1 MVTSPTTDG
10 DRPLAH
16 EPLGELF
23 RDAKARFGRLAAEE
37 SNLAKAEMAE
47 KKRAA
52 TAAATLGGVAL
63 VLALCAIGALVAT
76 AILALDLVMPAWAA
90 ALIVGVVLVIAAAAA
105 GMAARARLRAVG
117 SPLPQRTIESV
128 KEDVGWLSSRVR
140 SGLA

>member
-1 MVTSPTTDG
+1 MVTAPATDG

-16 EPLGELF
+16 EPLGQLF
-23 RDAKARFGRLAAEE
+23 RDAKARLGRLAAEE

-52 TAAATLGGVAL
+52 TSAAILGGVAA
-63 VLALCAIGALVAT
+63 VIALCAVGALVAT
-76 AILALDLVMPAWAA
+76 AILALDTVMPAWAA
-90 ALIVGVVLVIAAAAA
+90 ALIVSVVLLVGAAAA
-105 GMAARARLRAVG
+105 GLAARARLRAIG